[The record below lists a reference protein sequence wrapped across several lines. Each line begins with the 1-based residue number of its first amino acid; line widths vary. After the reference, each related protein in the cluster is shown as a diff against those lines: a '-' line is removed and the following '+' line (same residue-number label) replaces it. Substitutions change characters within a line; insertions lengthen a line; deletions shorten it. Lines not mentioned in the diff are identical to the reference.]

1 MGQSNVFLELLQKHL
16 KRYFFIL
23 TFQYV
28 FLCVEFKAQGFIE
41 NNYRIN
47 INLYSILLLKLNDYL
62 YNEPENSGM
71 NDIFFNE

>member
-1 MGQSNVFLELLQKHL
+1 MF
-16 KRYFFIL
+16 
-23 TFQYV
+23 